1 MHASPSR
8 RSSRM
13 SRRGSQTA
21 AAPARPPRRLTCQP
35 PAPLLSLV
43 EAGVAGVAGAVRA
56 EVGVIMA
63 TGEAS
68 LGASACHLKWHH
80 KRHLTK
86 LGKSK
91 GGYCSARS
99 WHTQWSVKLPMG
111 NTPLRTEQ
119 LAPGVRPFASHGKG
133 AARAGWNRRSSA
145 GGPARCRNVHRNVY
159 RNCVLRQ
166 RVKGIRACHEIVQA
180 PTSNAETA

>member
-1 MHASPSR
+1 M
-8 RSSRM
+8 
-13 SRRGSQTA
+13 
-21 AAPARPPRRLTCQP
+21 
-35 PAPLLSLV
+35 
-43 EAGVAGVAGAVRA
+43 AGVAGAVRA

-111 NTPLRTEQ
+111 NTPLRYTDRAACTRSEALR
-119 LAPGVRPFASHGKG
+119 LAREG
-133 AARAGWNRRSSA
+133 
-145 GGPARCRNVHRNVY
+145 GGPGGMEPSELGGRTGA
-159 RNCVLRQ
+159 LSE
-166 RVKGIRACHEIVQA
+166 RVSQLCYD
-180 PTSNAETA
+180 S

>member
-1 MHASPSR
+1 
-8 RSSRM
+8 M

-99 WHTQWSVKLPMG
+99 WHTVVSEATDGQYAVTVYGP
-111 NTPLRTEQ
+111 
-119 LAPGVRPFASHGKG
+119 
-133 AARAGWNRRSSA
+133 SSL
-145 GGPARCRNVHRNVY
+145 H
-159 RNCVLRQ
+159 Q
-166 RVKGIRACHEIVQA
+166 E
-180 PTSNAETA
+180 

>member
-1 MHASPSR
+1 M
-8 RSSRM
+8 
-13 SRRGSQTA
+13 
-21 AAPARPPRRLTCQP
+21 
-35 PAPLLSLV
+35 
-43 EAGVAGVAGAVRA
+43 AGVAGAVRA

-111 NTPLRTEQ
+111 NTPLRYTDRAACTRSEALRLAREGDVPGPGGVEPWSELGGRTGALSERVSQ
-119 LAPGVRPFASHGKG
+119 LCYDS
-133 AARAGWNRRSSA
+133 
-145 GGPARCRNVHRNVY
+145 
-159 RNCVLRQ
+159 
-166 RVKGIRACHEIVQA
+166 
-180 PTSNAETA
+180 

>member
-1 MHASPSR
+1 M
-8 RSSRM
+8 
-13 SRRGSQTA
+13 
-21 AAPARPPRRLTCQP
+21 
-35 PAPLLSLV
+35 
-43 EAGVAGVAGAVRA
+43 AGVAGAVRA

-119 LAPGVRPFASHGKG
+119 LAPGVRPFAFTGGVEPWSELGGRTG
-133 AARAGWNRRSSA
+133 ALSE
-145 GGPARCRNVHRNVY
+145 
-159 RNCVLRQ
+159 
-166 RVKGIRACHEIVQA
+166 RVSQLCYD
-180 PTSNAETA
+180 S